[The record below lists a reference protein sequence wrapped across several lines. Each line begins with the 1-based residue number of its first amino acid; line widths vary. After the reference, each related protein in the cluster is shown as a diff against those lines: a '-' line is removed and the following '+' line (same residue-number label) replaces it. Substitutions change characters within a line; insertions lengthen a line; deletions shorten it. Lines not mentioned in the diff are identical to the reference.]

1 MAVGTND
8 VGTNDV
14 VVAKELG
21 YLRHSSEE
29 NSKNIDKFFVLLEDH
44 MKGEEKERTAM
55 NNKFTMLLITM
66 IVIAMKDTGVTGVLG
81 GVLKTFFP
89 FIF

>member
-1 MAVGTND
+1 MVDTSEKVGN
-8 VGTNDV
+8 NDV

-29 NSKNIDKFFVLLEDH
+29 NSKNIDKFYTLLNNHMESED
-44 MKGEEKERTAM
+44 KERKAM
-55 NNKFTMLLITM
+55 NNKLMFLAVAMTVTM
-66 IVIAMKDTGVTGVLG
+66 MKDTGVSGVMG
-81 GVLKTFFP
+81 GLLKTFFP